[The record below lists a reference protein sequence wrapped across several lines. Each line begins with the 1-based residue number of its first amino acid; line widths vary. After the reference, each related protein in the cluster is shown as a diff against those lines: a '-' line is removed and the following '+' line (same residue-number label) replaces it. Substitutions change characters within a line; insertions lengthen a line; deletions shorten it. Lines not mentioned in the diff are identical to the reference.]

1 MASHPRPKVGFGR
14 ERQSK
19 AAKRQS
25 DKRNLVIQAE
35 KKSVIKQLDA
45 LRKQL
50 GRSFK
55 GTAAELRALAQG
67 IPKVVSG
74 EKTFR
79 QVKRRSERIGFKV
92 QTGRIRRG
100 RKK

>member
-1 MASHPRPKVGFGR
+1 MAKPAVGFGR

-25 DKRNLVIQAE
+25 DRRNAAVQAE
-35 KKSVIKQLDA
+35 KKSVIKQLDG
-45 LRKQL
+45 LKKQL

-55 GTAAELRALAQG
+55 GTVAELRALGQG

-74 EKTFR
+74 QKTFR
-79 QVKRRSERIGFKV
+79 QVKRRSERKGFKV
-92 QTGRIRRG
+92 QTGRI
-100 RKK
+100 KK

>member
-1 MASHPRPKVGFGR
+1 MARTRPQVGFGR

-25 DKRNLVIQAE
+25 DKRNAAIQAQ
-35 KKSVIKQLDA
+35 KKSVIKQLDG

-55 GTAAELRALAQG
+55 GTAAELKALAQG
-67 IPKVVSG
+67 IPKIISG

-79 QVKRRSERIGFKV
+79 QVKRRSERKGFKV
-92 QTGRIRRG
+92 QTGRIGRG